1 MHISSI
7 PKCLLVHGQVTQFD
21 ILINVFY
28 ITIICDIM
36 KGIDYLLNHKE
47 FYIGDDIQRRYE
59 MIRAWKVDGSTQKE
73 AAKAFNYSLPNFKR
87 IWKRFKEEG
96 MSGLMNKRPGPQSR
110 RESTESVIEKIIQF
124 RKQDM
129 NIYEIADTITKEGN
143 PISYGT
149 VNRVLKEEGYLK
161 KTREKKQT

>member
-1 MHISSI
+1 M
-7 PKCLLVHGQVTQFD
+7 
-21 ILINVFY
+21 FY

-36 KGIDYLLNHKE
+36 KRIDYLLNHKE
-47 FYIGDDIQRRYE
+47 FYIGDDIQRKYE

-110 RESTESVIEKIIQF
+110 RESTESVREEIIQF
-124 RKQDM
+124 RKQNM
-129 NIYEIADTITKEGN
+129 NIYEIADKITQESI

-149 VNRVLKEEGYLK
+149 VNRVLKDIGYPK
-161 KTREKKQT
+161 KTKSKEKA

>member
-1 MHISSI
+1 
-7 PKCLLVHGQVTQFD
+7 
-21 ILINVFY
+21 
-28 ITIICDIM
+28 M
-36 KGIDYLLNHKE
+36 KRIDYLLNHKE
-47 FYIGDDIQRRYE
+47 FYIGDDIQRKYE

-110 RESTESVIEKIIQF
+110 RESTESVREEIIQF
-124 RKQDM
+124 RKQNM
-129 NIYEIADTITKEGN
+129 NIYEIADKITQESI

-149 VNRVLKEEGYLK
+149 VNRVLKDIGYPK
-161 KTREKKQT
+161 KTKSKEKA